1 MTQGFD
7 ATRSAVRAIF
17 EDRADLQGFTKLNP
31 RGGADPMKL
40 YPSVLKELDNYFLIR
55 GLTYL
60 PGQRELLSDAVEA
73 VLTAA
78 PETVTAIPFQPG
90 LSKSTMIRASLKVFA
105 REFRSHTLIAQR
117 IGGVITVVEK
127 TAEAEEL
134 EKLCNGPGGWDPVAK
149 AISAPNDYNLAQ
161 GKCMNG
167 TATSYQECPGRSC
180 PDYADCELAQSASQI
195 HDTPILIMLHARYKR
210 YMENMSPFLTWE
222 NADGQH
228 VRTLLLVDEL
238 PPMIEDLILNL
249 GTTNRIETMFDQLKP
264 SYQVYSQKEKYSLL
278 YEWGT
283 SIRTPY
289 LKLVNTVRKSSG
301 MYGMVSRR
309 ELEEAGF
316 LPEKLQAL
324 KEAVIKYLGTENHEA
339 VQLIN
344 ALMTHE
350 NTYYAIGQEISLCFP
365 RLKKLSGEMQPA
377 TFLFSG
383 TASLSPELS
392 KNPDV
397 ISLPDRNLESFRR
410 LQINIQRSDLFNT
423 SKSGLEK
430 KRNLSATIAWLQY
443 MLPQVSQRHN
453 KLLLVSYKG
462 YAQQLWDALQDFHS
476 VLIRYIDSNG
486 QPQPKLPYF
495 GGMNGSNLYREST
508 CVICVGLNRF
518 EPRDYINRA
527 LALDFDRSCRNAI
540 ETALETQEGN
550 VPLASLPAVLDMQD
564 ITLASEIVQLVFR
577 SALRNHGE
585 TQPIELWLLQ
595 PPNGVVGYLKN
606 YFGDC
611 QVQEFTEL
619 PEICHQAVAIGREY
633 MGNQT
638 HAGKLL
644 DYLTK
649 LEDEEQVTPNQIR
662 DATGLT
668 QGQFKEA
675 KKHPAVKDYF
685 KRHIKASGSGPSTKY
700 TNYVELNQEP
710 DRQLYV

>member
-1 MTQGFD
+1 MTQGLD

-17 EDRADLQGFTKLNP
+17 EDRADPRGFTKMNP
-31 RGGADPMKL
+31 RSESDPMQL

-55 GLTYL
+55 GQTYL
-60 PGQRELLSDAVEA
+60 DGQRELLSAAVEA

-90 LSKSTMIRASLKVFA
+90 LSKSTMIRASLEVFA

-222 NADGQH
+222 DADGRH

-324 KEAVIKYLGTENHEA
+324 KEAVRDHCLAPI
-339 VQLIN
+339 
-344 ALMTHE
+344 
-350 NTYYAIGQEISLCFP
+350 YAAAS
-365 RLKKLSGEMQPA
+365 QPA
-377 TFLFSG
+377 
-383 TASLSPELS
+383 A
-392 KNPDV
+392 
-397 ISLPDRNLESFRR
+397 
-410 LQINIQRSDLFNT
+410 
-423 SKSGLEK
+423 
-430 KRNLSATIAWLQY
+430 
-443 MLPQVSQRHN
+443 
-453 KLLLVSYKG
+453 
-462 YAQQLWDALQDFHS
+462 
-476 VLIRYIDSNG
+476 
-486 QPQPKLPYF
+486 
-495 GGMNGSNLYREST
+495 
-508 CVICVGLNRF
+508 
-518 EPRDYINRA
+518 
-527 LALDFDRSCRNAI
+527 
-540 ETALETQEGN
+540 
-550 VPLASLPAVLDMQD
+550 
-564 ITLASEIVQLVFR
+564 
-577 SALRNHGE
+577 
-585 TQPIELWLLQ
+585 
-595 PPNGVVGYLKN
+595 
-606 YFGDC
+606 
-611 QVQEFTEL
+611 
-619 PEICHQAVAIGREY
+619 
-633 MGNQT
+633 
-638 HAGKLL
+638 
-644 DYLTK
+644 
-649 LEDEEQVTPNQIR
+649 
-662 DATGLT
+662 
-668 QGQFKEA
+668 
-675 KKHPAVKDYF
+675 
-685 KRHIKASGSGPSTKY
+685 
-700 TNYVELNQEP
+700 
-710 DRQLYV
+710 